1 VLGATH
7 PTHSIGDS
15 RFHKKVLSFDF
26 IQREFDN
33 RRFEG
38 VARRATPSK
47 RRFFVGV
54 GAAHPHEKSLV
65 ELMFI

>member
-1 VLGATH
+1 VNL
-7 PTHSIGDS
+7 I
-15 RFHKKVLSFDF
+15 L
-26 IQREFDN
+26 REFDN

-54 GAAHPHEKSLV
+54 GAAHPHEKPLV
-65 ELMFI
+65 ELTLILICGIPGKSKLTDH